1 MKTGILTYHN
11 TRNCGALLQA
21 YALQKTLFD
30 MGIDNDIIDYCC
42 PKIDETYKLKKLNE
56 IKNIKEF
63 IKWTL
68 TINSAKKSQKK
79 FDEFK
84 RQYLKLSEIYSSD
97 TIIKANN
104 LYDAFITGSDQV
116 WNFNLNGNDYTYLL
130 NFASDDKI
138 KLSYAASMGS
148 ENIGKE
154 NEKIFA
160 KALSQFS
167 SISVREKNLK
177 EYVDRILEIDSKL
190 VLDPT
195 LLLEKE
201 EYNFSES
208 TKIINPKY
216 IFVYTIASTPNIE
229 KAAKALSQK
238 TGYPIIWGH
247 MSYRKKKGVINKTDI
262 SPDEFVNYIKNAEY
276 VLTSSFHGMALSIV
290 MEKQFFYD
298 LDTKKQNNNSR
309 LETLA
314 EILGLQERNMGINAV
329 DFKQDINYLK
339 IKELLKIKR
348 KESIDFLAK
357 MSLEK
362 PGEY

>member
-21 YALQKTLFD
+21 YALQKTLFN
-30 MGIDNDIIDYCC
+30 MGIDNDIIDYRC
-42 PKIDETYKLKKLNE
+42 PKIDETYKLKKLKE

-68 TINSAKKSQKK
+68 TINAAKKSQKK

-104 LYDAFITGSDQV
+104 SYDAFITGSDQV

-138 KLSYAASMGS
+138 KLSYAASMGG
-148 ENIGKE
+148 ENVGKE
-154 NEKIFA
+154 NEKNFA
-160 KALSQFS
+160 KGLSRFS
-167 SISVREKNLK
+167 SVSVREKALK

-201 EYNFSES
+201 EYNFGES
-208 TKIINPKY
+208 TKIINKKY
-216 IFVYTIASTPNIE
+216 IFVYTIAATPNIE
-229 KAAKALSQK
+229 KVAKALSQK

-348 KESIDFLAK
+348 KESIDYLTK
-357 MSLEK
+357 LSLGK
-362 PGEY
+362 SGEY